1 MLCYLSFNSETI
13 KLSLKLFVLALYF
26 YFLAFHPVAS
36 YFVALV
42 SVYLIFFSLHLLPCA
57 LFKCSYCLFVFFCEF
72 SLLDLSYSVSVSV

>member
-13 KLSLKLFVLALYF
+13 KFSLKLFVSALYF

-36 YFVALV
+36 YFVTLV
-42 SVYLIFFSLHLLPCA
+42 SVYLIFFLSYMYSLV
-57 LFKCSYCLFVFFCEF
+57 YCLSFLIVFFCES